1 MASKNTLLKP
11 VLKWVGGKRQLFD
24 DILPLLPSAP
34 KVYVEPF
41 LGGAAV
47 LLGMQPKHAIVND
60 YNAEL
65 INVYRVVRDE
75 PDKLLDIL
83 REHSEKN
90 TSEYYYK
97 IRGLDR
103 TEGFSA
109 LDPVVRAARII
120 YLNKTCFN
128 GLYRVNSLGQI
139 NSPYGRYKNP
149 NIINE
154 VGIRALSRYLQG
166 DIDIRCGDYADC
178 LIDLPKGSFVYLDPP
193 YMPLNTT
200 SSFTGYTEGGFSY
213 DEQVR
218 LRDECLKLREQGIRF
233 IQSNSDCP
241 EIRSLYKDF
250 EIKTVQA
257 KRAINSK
264 GSGRGAINEVLI
276 LGR

>member
-1 MASKNTLLKP
+1 MANRNTLLKP
-11 VLKWVGGKRQLFD
+11 VLKWAGGKRQLLGE
-24 DILPLLPSAP
+24 ILPLLPRDP
-34 KVYVEPF
+34 ELYVEPF

-47 LLGMQPKHAIVND
+47 LLGKQPKHALTND
-60 YNAEL
+60 CNAEL
-65 INVYRVVRDE
+65 INVYKAIRDE
-75 PDKLLDIL
+75 TDKLLELL
-83 REHSEKN
+83 REHSVN
-90 TSEYYYK
+90 NSSDYYYE

-103 TEGFSA
+103 TEDFGSM
-109 LDPVVRAARII
+109 DPVARAARII

-166 DIDIRCGDYADC
+166 DIDLCCGDYAKC
-178 LIDLPKGSFVYLDPP
+178 LVDLPKGAFVYLDPP
-193 YMPLNTT
+193 YMPLNAT

-213 DEQVR
+213 DEQIR
-218 LRDECLKLREQGIRF
+218 LRNECLKLREQGIRF
-233 IQSNSDCP
+233 LQSNSDCK
-241 EIRSLYKDF
+241 EIRSLYEGF

-264 GSGRGAINEVLI
+264 GSGRSAINEVLI
-276 LGR
+276 LG